1 MKLAVMQPY
10 IFPYIGYFQLIKAV
24 DTFVFYDDVNF
35 IKQGWIN
42 RNQIL
47 INGKANLFTIPLK
60 KASSFNLINETLINE
75 SLFTKWKKKF
85 LRKIEQSY
93 SKAPFFEEYYPV
105 VCKVMN
111 HSAMTISEMAILSVK
126 ETSAYLNLG
135 VNFEVS
141 SNKFPELQNFERTER
156 LIEMCSLLNL
166 TTYINPIGGEELY
179 NKKDF
184 REKNINLLFLQPKLE
199 NYTQF
204 ENEFIKGLSIIDV
217 LMFNSPESVRN
228 MLSNFE
234 LL

>member
-10 IFPYIGYFQLIKAV
+10 IFPYIGYFQLIRAV
-24 DTFVFYDDVNF
+24 DAFVFYDDVNF

-47 INGKANLFTIPLK
+47 TNGQANLFTIPLK

-75 SLFTKWKKKF
+75 SLFVKWKKKF

-93 SKAPFFEEYYPV
+93 AKAPFFEEYYPI
-105 VCKVMN
+105 VCKVIN
-111 HSAMTISEMAILSVK
+111 CSTQTISEMAILSVK
-126 ETSAYLNLG
+126 ETSTYLNLD

-156 LIEMCSLLNL
+156 LIEMCSKLKL
-166 TTYINPIGGEELY
+166 TTYINPIGGAELY

-184 REKNINLLFLQPKLE
+184 REKGINLLFLQPKLE

-204 ENEFIKGLSIIDV
+204 DNEFIKGLSIIDV

-228 MLSNFE
+228 MLLNFE